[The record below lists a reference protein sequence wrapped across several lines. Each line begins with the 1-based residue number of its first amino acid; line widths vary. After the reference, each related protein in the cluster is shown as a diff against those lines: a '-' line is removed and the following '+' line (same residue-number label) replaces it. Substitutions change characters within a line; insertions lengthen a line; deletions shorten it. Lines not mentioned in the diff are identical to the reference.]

1 MGNMTRSAR
10 HRLLTVARLGSL
22 LLIPLFFVQQ
32 AAAQS
37 AAQSNWPQ
45 RPVRLIVPLTPGGS
59 NDVLGRVVAERLQT
73 AVGQPVLVENRPGA
87 GGNVGTEY
95 VAKQPADGYTLLVSS
110 NTHVVNPS
118 FFARLPYDPI
128 KDFEPVTLAVTVP
141 FMLTVNA
148 ATPANNVRDIVQLAK
163 SRAKGLTY
171 GTAGPGTPHQLT
183 VELLKTIAG
192 GNYVHV
198 PYKGAA
204 GIVPALL
211 ANEIDLTVGAIN
223 SLLPHIR
230 SGKLRALAAAG
241 STRVSVLP
249 EIPTIA
255 EALPAP
261 GLAIDVWIGFLAPAG
276 TPRDIVMRLNGEIN
290 RILRDP
296 AIQKEK
302 LNPIGLEVIA
312 TTPERY
318 MEVMKADLQL
328 YARIARDAGIK
339 PE

>member
-1 MGNMTRSAR
+1 M
-10 HRLLTVARLGSL
+10 
-22 LLIPLFFVQQ
+22 
-32 AAAQS
+32 
-37 AAQSNWPQ
+37 
-45 RPVRLIVPLTPGGS
+45 
-59 NDVLGRVVAERLQT
+59 
-73 AVGQPVLVENRPGA
+73 
-87 GGNVGTEY
+87 
-95 VAKQPADGYTLLVSS
+95 
-110 NTHVVNPS
+110 
-118 FFARLPYDPI
+118 
-128 KDFEPVTLAVTVP
+128 
-141 FMLTVNA
+141 
-148 ATPANNVRDIVQLAK
+148 
-163 SRAKGLTY
+163 
-171 GTAGPGTPHQLT
+171 
-183 VELLKTIAG
+183 
-192 GNYVHV
+192 HV

-230 SGKLRALAAAG
+230 SGKLRAIAAAG

>member
-1 MGNMTRSAR
+1 MGNITRSTL
-10 HRLLTVARLGSL
+10 HRLLQVARLGSL
-22 LLIPLFFVQQ
+22 LFIPLFLIQQ

-37 AAQSNWPQ
+37 SWPQ
-45 RPVRLIVPLTPGGS
+45 RPIRLIVPLTPGGS

-87 GGNVGTEY
+87 GGNVGTFK
-95 VAKQPADGYTLLVSS
+95 A
-110 NTHVVNPS
+110 
-118 FFARLPYDPI
+118 LPYDPI

-183 VELLKTIAG
+183 VELLKTISG

-230 SGKLRALAAAG
+230 SGKLRAIAAAG